1 MEFSFIFVCSITTV
15 LLHFSSLLKCQPMSN
30 DQVAFIC
37 CNSLE
42 YTKLDFK
49 THKLCC
55 QILKTLTVPTPL
67 KDAASIQKLFFHPAH
82 HGAFYSVI
90 HSRDVKIDKIH

>member
-42 YTKLDFK
+42 YTKLDFE

-55 QILKTLTVPTPL
+55 QILKTLTVPAPL
-67 KDAASIQKLFFHPAH
+67 KDAASIKKNTFWTY
-82 HGAFYSVI
+82 AFDQNLSI
-90 HSRDVKIDKIH
+90 RL